1 MTWHDEFEYRD
12 VDQAA
17 SELNSLCRGIR
28 MRFNCNASVLI
39 VICAASAFGQ
49 VQVSGS
55 IGSSANGPSGTARF
69 AAAMPFSMRNVVS
82 GAPYA
87 GEEVNEQIQT
97 LADGTH
103 ITRKQAPSKIYRD
116 SLGRTRTERPI
127 MRGMTFDGRATDS
140 PIVVEI
146 TDPVAQLKY
155 TFLLDRG
162 DHVAH
167 RQRVASPQ
175 QRPAR
180 PELSTPYVRSG
191 VMGGTV
197 SSTGGTTVASSTG
210 RIGQGVMLPAQS
222 AESRPQISDE
232 KLGTQT
238 IEGVLAEGT
247 RHTTTW
253 PVNSQGNDRPISAVS
268 ELWTSPELKVTIL
281 SKSNDPRSGE
291 SVQKLI
297 NISRA
302 EPSASLFQPP
312 PDYTVVDEEGDFTVK
327 WGKP

>member
-1 MTWHDEFEYRD
+1 
-12 VDQAA
+12 
-17 SELNSLCRGIR
+17 
-28 MRFNCNASVLI
+28 
-39 VICAASAFGQ
+39 
-49 VQVSGS
+49 
-55 IGSSANGPSGTARF
+55 
-69 AAAMPFSMRNVVS
+69 
-82 GAPYA
+82 
-87 GEEVNEQIQT
+87 
-97 LADGTH
+97 
-103 ITRKQAPSKIYRD
+103 
-116 SLGRTRTERPI
+116 
-127 MRGMTFDGRATDS
+127 
-140 PIVVEI
+140 
-146 TDPVAQLKY
+146 
-155 TFLLDRG
+155 
-162 DHVAH
+162 
-167 RQRVASPQ
+167 
-175 QRPAR
+175 
-180 PELSTPYVRSG
+180 
-191 VMGGTV
+191 MGGTV

-312 PDYTVVDEEGDFTVK
+312 PDYTVVDEEADFTIK
-327 WGKP
+327 WGTESGGFR

>member
-1 MTWHDEFEYRD
+1 
-12 VDQAA
+12 
-17 SELNSLCRGIR
+17 
-28 MRFNCNASVLI
+28 MRFHCNASVLI
-39 VICAASAFGQ
+39 AICAASSFGQ
-49 VQVSGS
+49 IQVSGS

-69 AAAMPFSMRNVVS
+69 TAAMPFAVGNVVS

-140 PIVVEI
+140 PTVVEI
-146 TDPVAQLKY
+146 TDPVAELKY

-167 RQRVASPQ
+167 RQRVASPP

-180 PELSTPYVRSG
+180 SELSTPYVRSG

-197 SSTGGTTVASSTG
+197 SSTGATTVSSSTG
-210 RIGQGVMLPAQS
+210 RIGQAIMQPAQS
-222 AESRPQISDE
+222 AETRPQMSDE

-238 IEGVLAEGT
+238 IEGVIAEGT
-247 RHTTTW
+247 RYTMTW

-268 ELWTSPELKVTIL
+268 EIWTSPELKVTIL

-291 SVQKLI
+291 SIQKLI
-297 NISRA
+297 NISRD

-327 WGKP
+327 WGAQ